1 MPGGD
6 LHTPAGSGDQSK
18 VSATPTDAVGRE
30 GWHGR
35 YFEDFPVG
43 HLYEHP
49 LGRTVPPTD
58 NSWPVGPARAGAGN
72 DQEPQGELMM
82 TATTAATPAPVT
94 PGAPEDL
101 LAHVPPGADLIVP
114 VAAGEP
120 ATLLDTL
127 ETHHDRLDH
136 VRIHRMD
143 PYIQRAYI
151 RGEFGSHLRHV
162 DYYLGP
168 GSRQAYWDGKCDLVP
183 NDFSEMP
190 QLLREATK
198 CTMVLAAA
206 SLPDEHGLFSLGTNA
221 DYVAALIG
229 EVPFFLEA
237 NANMPR
243 TSGSNQVHISQVGGW
258 IRSDRPLVE
267 ANLHQPDEAD
277 HRIAGFV
284 AERIADGSCLQVGA
298 GRTPNAL
305 LQALRSHRDLGIHT
319 EAFSDGLMDLV
330 ECGAVTGSRKVHH
343 RNKHVAT
350 LCIGS
355 RRLYDWLDDNQ
366 SIELLPVDEV
376 NHPMIV
382 AREPNFVSI
391 NATTEVD
398 LMGQCASETIAGR
411 PWSSSGGQTDFAR
424 GAMWSRGGQGF
435 VVLKST
441 TSSGRGRIRSQLTP
455 GSAVTT
461 VKNTVDHVV
470 TEYGVARLRG
480 RSIAERARRL
490 IAIAHPD
497 HREEL
502 AFNAREFGLLH

>member
-1 MPGGD
+1 MAADALTRPRVHGD
-6 LHTPAGSGDQSK
+6 RPDRF
-18 VSATPTDAVGRE
+18 DA
-30 GWHGR
+30 
-35 YFEDFPVG
+35 
-43 HLYEHP
+43 L
-49 LGRTVPPTD
+49 
-58 NSWPVGPARAGAGN
+58 
-72 DQEPQGELMM
+72 
-82 TATTAATPAPVT
+82 APN
-94 PGAPEDL
+94 APEDL
-101 LAHVPPGADLIVP
+101 LAHVPSGADLIVP

-127 ETHHDRLDH
+127 ESHHEQLDG

-143 PYIQRAYI
+143 PFTERAYI
-151 RGEFGSHLRHV
+151 RGELGGHLRHV

-168 GSRQAYWDGKCDLVP
+168 GSREAYWAGQCDLVP
-183 NDFSEMP
+183 NNFSEMP
-190 QLLREATK
+190 QLLRESTK
-198 CTMVLAAA
+198 CTMVLAGA

-243 TSGSNQVHISQVGGW
+243 TSGHNQVHISQVAGW

-267 ANLHQPDEAD
+267 AKLHRPGDTD
-277 HRIAGFV
+277 DRIAGFI
-284 AERIADGSCLQVGA
+284 AERIENGSCLQVGV
-298 GRTPNAL
+298 GRIPTAL
-305 LQALRSHRDLGIHT
+305 LQALSSHRDLGIHT

-330 ECGAVTGSRKVHH
+330 ETGAVNGARKRHH

-350 LCIGS
+350 FCIGT

-366 SIELLPVDEV
+366 SVELLPVDEV
-376 NHPMIV
+376 NHPMVV

-411 PWSSSGGQTDFAR
+411 PWSSSGGQADFAR
-424 GAMWSRGGQGF
+424 GAMWSPGGQGF
-435 VVLKST
+435 IVLKST
-441 TSSGRGRIRSQLTP
+441 TSSGRCRIRTQLTP

-461 VKNTVDHVV
+461 IKNTVDQVV

-480 RSIAERARRL
+480 QSIAERARRL

-497 HREEL
+497 HREQL
-502 AFNAREFGLLH
+502 AFDARQAGLLR